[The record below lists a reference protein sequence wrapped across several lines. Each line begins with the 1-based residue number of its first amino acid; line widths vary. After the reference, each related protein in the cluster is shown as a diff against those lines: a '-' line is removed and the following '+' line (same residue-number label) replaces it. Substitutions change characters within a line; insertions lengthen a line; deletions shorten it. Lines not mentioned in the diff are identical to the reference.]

1 MTFHE
6 LRIAIEALLPA
17 AQFGEDNEG
26 QIVIYTDMMLDIYDG
41 TDSVV
46 PFVDTDEET
55 FLESIEDE

>member
-6 LRIAIEALLPA
+6 LRIAIEELLPA

-41 TDSVV
+41 TDTVV
-46 PFVDTDEET
+46 PFVDTDEK
-55 FLESIEDE
+55 